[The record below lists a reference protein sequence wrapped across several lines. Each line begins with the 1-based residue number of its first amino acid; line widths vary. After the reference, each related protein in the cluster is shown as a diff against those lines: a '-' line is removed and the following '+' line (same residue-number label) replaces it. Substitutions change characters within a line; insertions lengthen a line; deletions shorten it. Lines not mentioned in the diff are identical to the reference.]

1 MRSSL
6 SKGGVAPAAGDDK
19 KRGRGMSF
27 RRFFGGG
34 GKAPKERL
42 PRAAMTYGDLA

>member
-1 MRSSL
+1 M
-6 SKGGVAPAAGDDK
+6 SKGGAAPGTAEDK

-27 RRFFGGG
+27 RRFFGGSA
-34 GKAPKERL
+34 KAPKERL